1 MDFHQYVFKNEQ
13 HLSEFLTDSSED
25 FSFRSDAERDIQAN
39 AQLLAELQEKLYADD
54 RQGLLVILQAMDAAG
69 KDGIIKHVMS
79 AVNPQGCQVRS
90 FKTPSGE
97 ELDHDYM
104 WRCTRHLPERG
115 NIAIFNR
122 SYYEEVLVVRVHPHF
137 LDKQKLPLD
146 HLNSEAF
153 WQERFRQF
161 NDFER
166 YLTEN
171 GIVVVKLFLNISR
184 KEQKRRFLRRIDIPD
199 KQWKFSVHDIEERQH
214 WGKYMI
220 AYEQM
225 LKHTSTEYA
234 PWYVIPSDKKWF
246 SRLMVSRILVHTLER
261 MNLSYPQVSNEMKQL
276 LKDAKKRLE
285 NE

>member
-1 MDFHQYVFKNEQ
+1 MDFHQHIFKKGQ
-13 HLSEFLTDSSED
+13 QLSDFLTDFSED
-25 FSFRSDAERDIQAN
+25 FPSRSDAERDIQAN
-39 AQLLAELQEKLYADD
+39 AHLLAELQEKLYADD
-54 RQGLLVILQAMDAAG
+54 RHGLLVILQAMDAAG
-69 KDGIIKHVMS
+69 KDGIVKHVMS

-146 HLNSEAF
+146 HLNTETF

-214 WGKYMI
+214 WDKYMV

-225 LKHTSTEYA
+225 LRHTSTEHA

-246 SRLMVSRILVHTLER
+246 SRLMVSRILVNTLEG
-261 MNLSYPQVSNEMKQL
+261 MKLSYPQVSDEMKQL
-276 LKDAKKRLE
+276 LQDAKKRLE